1 MAKSVAAGVKAAWEL
16 AKKDFKENAHTD
28 LLKQDVIDV
37 LDMAKNKASLIKKNS
52 SQANKVSVQSGKIG
66 PRVNPDVGAELLTY
80 FKEQWA
86 EIHGSTEAGS
96 KAASKMDFDLR
107 QLSQSINKSHSIISR
122 CNEEFGRLKE
132 VIEALDEAQSKVD
145 YIGKLVAQVEQDIR
159 EYSLA
164 KAELGAERQR
174 HLLQR
179 QHEATVA
186 EDREK
191 VDQLRKVLGNEQQL
205 SLNLRHE
212 VESSKLR
219 DRQDAFQEM
228 FEKQMADYR
237 TSGELEKPLRGSGQP
252 GRERS
257 QSQLE
262 EVVIEDEDGTASLH
276 EFLSDVVLEDEG
288 KEQEQQEEKA
298 EVETSEISSAPE
310 AKEGGEGEKDTP
322 T

>member
-16 AKKDFKENAHTD
+16 AKKDFKENAHTE

-37 LDMAKNKASLIKKNS
+37 LDMAKSRASLIKKNS
-52 SQANKVSVQSGKIG
+52 SLASKVSVQSGKIG

-86 EIHGSTEAGS
+86 EIHASTEAGS
-96 KAASKMDFDLR
+96 KAASKMDLDLKR
-107 QLSQSINKSHSIISR
+107 LNQSISSSHSIVGR
-122 CNEEFGRLKE
+122 CKDEFARLKE
-132 VIEALDEAQSKVD
+132 VIEALDEAQSQVD
-145 YIGKLVAQVEQDIR
+145 HIGKLVAQVELDIR

-164 KAELGAERQR
+164 KAELGTERQR

-179 QHEATVA
+179 SHEATIA
-186 EDREK
+186 EDRER
-191 VDQLRKVLGNEQQL
+191 VEQLRKVLGNEQQL

-219 DRQDAFQEM
+219 ERQGAFQEI

-237 TSGELEKPLRGSGQP
+237 TSGELEKPVHCGDQ
-252 GRERS
+252 RS
-257 QSQLE
+257 QSSQLE

-276 EFLSDVVLEDEG
+276 EFLSDVVLEEEG
-288 KEQEQQEEKA
+288 EGEEKVV
-298 EVETSEISSAPE
+298 VETGEISSVSE
-310 AKEGGEGEKDTP
+310 AREGEEGDIPKDTP